1 MRDEVHRTSLLRIAD
16 DFDRLRDNQD
26 QRAAL
31 RLQRPPAR
39 KPKVKT
45 QGHRFEYRGCT
56 HHASEDEPQ
65 YEIKSSTAE
74 HIAIIKVRR

>member
-16 DFDRLRDNQD
+16 DFDRLGDNQD

-31 RLQRPPAR
+31 RLQRPSPQT
-39 KPKVKT
+39 KLKT